1 METKRKALGKGLEQ
15 LFNNE
20 QINFDSL
27 EQTIVESA
35 TENDIQNIPIDE
47 IRSNPYQP
55 REHFDETALNEL
67 ADSIKEHGV
76 IEPIIVKKSIHGYE
90 LVAGE
95 RRTKASEIAGKT
107 TIPAIVKEFT
117 DQEMMDIAI
126 LENIQR
132 EDLSPIELAE
142 GFNKYMINTGL
153 TQEELATKFGKSR
166 SYITNSLGLLRLPKS
181 VQEQINRNKISASHA
196 RVLSKLDD
204 DDVIITLAEKIVREG
219 LSVRELEKLCSS

>member
-27 EQTIVESA
+27 EKTIVESD

-90 LVAGE
+90 LIAGE
-95 RRTKASEIAGKT
+95 RRTKASKLAGRSEEHT
-107 TIPAIVKEFT
+107 SEL
-117 DQEMMDIAI
+117 Q
-126 LENIQR
+126 
-132 EDLSPIELAE
+132 SPD
-142 GFNKYMINTGL
+142 
-153 TQEELATKFGKSR
+153 
-166 SYITNSLGLLRLPKS
+166 
-181 VQEQINRNKISASHA
+181 H
-196 RVLSKLDD
+196 
-204 DDVIITLAEKIVREG
+204 
-219 LSVRELEKLCSS
+219 